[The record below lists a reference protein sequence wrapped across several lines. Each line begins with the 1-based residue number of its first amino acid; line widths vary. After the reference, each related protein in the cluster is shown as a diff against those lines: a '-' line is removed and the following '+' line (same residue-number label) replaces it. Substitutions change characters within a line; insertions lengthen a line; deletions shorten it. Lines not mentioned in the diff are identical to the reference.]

1 MYYNQAKDFKIVLT
15 NDRRGVIKMSFTGV
29 QLLKIMI
36 PLLSLVVGV
45 LSFVYHTQYKKRLA
59 GNVLQGATAK
69 RFKDQF
75 NILGILYILIALL
88 VILDSYATMG
98 PMSLIIVL
106 IVAGGGVYNLV
117 IINKKEVYDL
127 SDINFLKWNSIILL
141 IIAVIYLM
149 SIL

>member
-1 MYYNQAKDFKIVLT
+1 
-15 NDRRGVIKMSFTGV
+15 MSFTGD
-29 QLLKIMI
+29 QLLKIII

-45 LSFVYHTQYKKRLA
+45 LSFVYHMQYKKRLA

-69 RFKDQF
+69 IFKDQF

-98 PMSLIIVL
+98 SLSLIILL
-106 IVAGGGVYNLV
+106 IVAGGGIYNLV
-117 IINKKEVYDL
+117 IINKKDVYKI

-141 IIAVIYLM
+141 IIAVIYLR
-149 SIL
+149 SIF

>member
-1 MYYNQAKDFKIVLT
+1 
-15 NDRRGVIKMSFTGV
+15 MSVTGD
-29 QLLKIMI
+29 QLLKIII
-36 PLLSLVVGV
+36 PLLGLGVGV
-45 LSFVYHTQYKKRLA
+45 LSFVYHMQYKKRLA

-69 RFKDQF
+69 GFKDQF

-98 PMSLIIVL
+98 SLSLIILL
-106 IVAGGGVYNLV
+106 IVAGGGIYNLV
-117 IINKKEVYDL
+117 IINKKDVYEI

-149 SIL
+149 SIF